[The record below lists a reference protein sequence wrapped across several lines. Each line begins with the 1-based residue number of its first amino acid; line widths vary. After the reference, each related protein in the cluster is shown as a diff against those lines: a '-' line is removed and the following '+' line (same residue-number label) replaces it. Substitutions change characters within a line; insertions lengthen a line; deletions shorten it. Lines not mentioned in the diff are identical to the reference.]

1 MNKVLERMLSRYTL
15 SNSRDAVNAVREII
29 QEIALYGLWQGGFFR
44 ETAFYGGTALRILYG
59 LDRYSEDMDFSL
71 LKKDANF
78 SFEPYRE
85 PLLNVL
91 GDFGFD
97 VQFLP
102 RVKPSNG
109 GVWSAFL
116 KGDTLSHMMVIGIP
130 EEIPRTALIRKTLKI
145 KIEVDIDPPGGFKTE
160 RRPVLD
166 PISYTVKVYERPS
179 LFAGKMNAVL
189 FRRWKKRV
197 KGRDWYDMVW
207 YLQNRI
213 PVNLAHF
220 EAKMRQS
227 GDWDKTRSLSESDFI
242 KFYNTRAAELD
253 VEKALEDVIPF
264 LRDTGNIEK
273 VWSNDFFI
281 SLADKFTFLRE

>member
-1 MNKVLERMLSRYTL
+1 
-15 SNSRDAVNAVREII
+15 
-29 QEIALYGLWQGGFFR
+29 
-44 ETAFYGGTALRILYG
+44 
-59 LDRYSEDMDFSL
+59 
-71 LKKDANF
+71 
-78 SFEPYRE
+78 
-85 PLLNVL
+85 
-91 GDFGFD
+91 
-97 VQFLP
+97 
-102 RVKPSNG
+102 
-109 GVWSAFL
+109 
-116 KGDTLSHMMVIGIP
+116 
-130 EEIPRTALIRKTLKI
+130 
-145 KIEVDIDPPGGFKTE
+145 
-160 RRPVLD
+160 
-166 PISYTVKVYERPS
+166 
-179 LFAGKMNAVL
+179 MNAVL